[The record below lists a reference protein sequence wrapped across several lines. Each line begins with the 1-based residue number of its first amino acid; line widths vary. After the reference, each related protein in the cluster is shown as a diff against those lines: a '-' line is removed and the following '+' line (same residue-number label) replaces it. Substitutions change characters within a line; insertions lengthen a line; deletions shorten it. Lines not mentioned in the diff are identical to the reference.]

1 MTDKRSVRAA
11 PRRAKKDGEAP
22 VFLQKTF
29 AMINACPSAVAGWSA
44 NGDTFIVKDNDAFA
58 NQLPKYFKHNNF
70 RSFVR
75 QLNFYGFRK
84 LRTDGA
90 LISERPASWWE
101 FRHEK
106 FIRGRP
112 ELLREIKRANH
123 YETATSDQA
132 EVVEDLKSEVSMLK
146 NRIEEMG
153 STIEHLTGLVD
164 KLMLD
169 RQHQQEQQEQQPCCD
184 QPATPKQ
191 DGPKK
196 RRLQQPKLQ
205 EQVSIDLLRTF
216 EGPEDA
222 VSDEVEM
229 LSQLSLD
236 SGVSEDFDSSLSM
249 FDFALD
255 SSPVPHTE
263 PATVSDSDLPVA
275 VSVPLPPPTAAAAVT
290 AAAAAATA
298 TAGPSPALTTD
309 SGAAFAEMPP
319 VAPYLAQAA
328 IGAFITKLAETSKHT
343 TPAASAMEG
352 APLMR
357 TMSSSSMV
365 VSA

>member
-1 MTDKRSVRAA
+1 MSAPRSVRAA

-29 AMINACPSAVAGWSA
+29 AMINACPAAVAGWSA
-44 NGDTFIVKDNDAFA
+44 KGDTFIVKDNDAFA

-123 YETATSDQA
+123 YETASSDQA
-132 EVVEDLKSEVSMLK
+132 EVVEDLKSEVLMLK

-153 STIEHLTGLVD
+153 NTIEHLTGLVD

-169 RQHQQEQQEQQPCCD
+169 RQQQRHQPCGD
-184 QPATPKQ
+184 QPVTPKQ

-196 RRLQQPKLQ
+196 RRLQQSKLP

-216 EGPEDA
+216 DGPEDE

-236 SGVSEDFDSSLSM
+236 SGVGEDFDSSLAM

-255 SSPVPHTE
+255 SSPVPQTEQPE
-263 PATVSDSDLPVA
+263 PAA
-275 VSVPLPPPTAAAAVT
+275 ASVPVPPPTVSAVVS
-290 AAAAAATA
+290 AAAATA
-298 TAGPSPALTTD
+298 AAVPSQAVTTD
-309 SGAAFAEMPP
+309 SGAPFAEMPP

-343 TPAASAMEG
+343 TPAKSAMEG
-352 APLMR
+352 APLLR
-357 TMSSSSMV
+357 TLSSSNMV